1 MISGQLPKHHFDWP
15 KQKLKSKVFP
25 NPSFPYHCKH
35 KILQVDLLLA
45 RRRLANWLPMLW
57 KLSQSMLW
65 ALSLQILCHQHHPL
79 MFLPSNSDRSTS
91 VLLQLMFL
99 PRPTVQNMQLGA
111 NFIQWVSNM
120 GSPSKYKDSTQD
132 ISFSAATMF
141 SKPTWNK

>member
-1 MISGQLPKHHFDWP
+1 MIPDQFSKHHFDWP
-15 KQKLKSKVFP
+15 KRKFKLTVFP

-35 KILQVDLLLA
+35 KILQVHPLGV
-45 RRRLANWLPMLW
+45 RRLANWLPMLW

-65 ALSLQILCHQHHPL
+65 VLSLQILCHQHHPL

-99 PRPTVQNMQLGA
+99 PRTTVQNMQLGV

-120 GSPSKYKDSTQD
+120 VVHRNTRIQSR
-132 ISFSAATMF
+132 I
-141 SKPTWNK
+141 